1 MKYEDESIDQY
12 ITASKLT
19 KSLLRRANFY
29 EAKCSK
35 GKLTRSTL
43 YTASLMVFPFFRME
57 HTNLFEQYC
66 SFIQNK
72 VTRRVF

>member
-1 MKYEDESIDQY
+1 MKYEDESTDQY

-35 GKLTRSTL
+35 GKLIRSAL
-43 YTASLMVFPFFRME
+43 YTASLMIF
-57 HTNLFEQYC
+57 LF
-66 SFIQNK
+66 
-72 VTRRVF
+72 